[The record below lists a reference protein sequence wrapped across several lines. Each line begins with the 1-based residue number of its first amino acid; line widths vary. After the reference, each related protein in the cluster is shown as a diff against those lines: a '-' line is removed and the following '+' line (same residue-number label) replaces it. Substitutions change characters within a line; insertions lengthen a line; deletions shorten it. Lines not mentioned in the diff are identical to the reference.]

1 MEAFIYGML
10 STTIFAGWMCSF
22 SYIYIYSKVFPTS
35 YDGIVGVSVFVLYY
49 ILFLIIGC
57 AISDSGFYFF
67 LGSIVL
73 LRLIKPK
80 LKFTF

>member
-1 MEAFIYGML
+1 MEAFMYGML
-10 STTIFAGWMCSF
+10 STAIFAVWTCSF
-22 SYIYIYSKVFPTS
+22 FYVYSKVCPES
-35 YDGIVGVSVFVLYY
+35 YDGIVGGSVFVIYCTV
-49 ILFLIIGC
+49 FLIIGC

-73 LRLIKPK
+73 LRLIKSK